1 VCRALAEEAR
11 SRYTAAERVLQ
22 ARPRGRLLAPHL
34 MAAACRARLE
44 EMTARGSTPPRVRVS
59 LGKLRLLSIVARV
72 GLLR

>member
-1 VCRALAEEAR
+1 
-11 SRYTAAERVLQ
+11 VLQ
-22 ARPRGRLLAPHL
+22 ARPRGRLLAPRL